1 MKKTLIS
8 FIIFFSF
15 IFSSAYA
22 AKAELDVGMV
32 NPGHEDKPK
41 WFKNSFLDLKEDV
54 EEATDSNKRLIVYF
68 YQDGCP
74 YCAKFLKDN
83 FRDRGIA
90 KKTQKHFDVI
100 AINMWGDK
108 EVIDFSGNTTTEKKF
123 SKNLKI
129 QYTPTV
135 LIMDENSKVGFR
147 MNGYYAPHKFNAAL
161 DYMIEK
167 QETIQSFNEYFLK
180 VSPSKVSGK
189 LHEVKSSL
197 ATPLKLKDDR
207 KKSFRHLVVMFEQK
221 TCLDCDELHK
231 NILTRPLVAY
241 ALTNLD
247 VAVVDMW
254 SKEKVQLPNGQEK
267 NANDWAKELDI
278 KYAPSLV
285 FFDEAGSEVFRT
297 EAYLKSFHIHGAIDY
312 VVSGAYRAEPDFQ
325 RYLQNRSDKLHAR
338 GLQFDLMN

>member
-1 MKKTLIS
+1 MKKIFTTLILS
-8 FIIFFSF
+8 LCFSF
-15 IFSSAYA
+15 GSINA
-22 AKAELDVGMV
+22 AKEELDTGMV

-41 WFKNSFLDLKEDV
+41 WFKNSFLDLREDIS
-54 EEATDSNKRLIVYF
+54 EAADSNKRLIIYF

-90 KKTQKHFDVI
+90 KKTQEYFDVI

-108 EVIDFSGNTTTEKKF
+108 EVIDFEGKATTEKQF
-123 SKNLKI
+123 SKGLKI

-135 LIMDENSKVGFR
+135 LMMNEKGNVGLR

-161 DYMIEK
+161 DYMLEK
-167 QETIQSFNEYFLK
+167 KDTVQSFNEYFSNLA
-180 VSPSKVSGK
+180 PSKAFGK
-189 LHEVKSSL
+189 LHQINNALSS
-197 ATPLKLKDDR
+197 PLKLKDDR

-231 NILTRPLVAY
+231 TILKKPLVAY

-254 SKEKVQLPNGQEK
+254 SKEKIQLPDGQEK
-267 NANDWAKELDI
+267 NLNDWAKELDI

-285 FFDEAGSEVFRT
+285 FFDRGGSEVFRT

-312 VVSGAYRAEPDFQ
+312 VVSGAYRFEPDFQ
-325 RYLQNRSDKLHAR
+325 RYLQDRSDKLHAR